1 MWLCSHADVS
11 EQGVNSSVDL
21 VVIDDSKQ
29 SKPSRDGMGSLV
41 AVGGL
46 HIPAGSI
53 RELSRSLDGLCQ
65 EYGFPSHGDEFKWSP
80 HRGTWMRENLHGDDR
95 ESFFIDCLE
104 VAKEEGAEACVVIE
118 DESRRSTEGSHAE
131 HELDAVKVFL
141 ERTDH
146 NLIET
151 DTEAIL
157 LADHPT
163 GGRPAEARFVAQCLK
178 TLREGTRF
186 MDLERT
192 ALVVTEDSKN
202 TRLLQLADLV
212 VGCTLAYVSG
222 EDEFSPSLFEGQ
234 IKDMLRSEGGRI
246 GGVGLKLH
254 PDFCFANLYHWLV
267 GDDVLWKNG
276 IGKPMPLKGWPYVNS
291 ALDSSSRRKSPGTL
305 GAG

>member
-1 MWLCSHADVS
+1 M
-11 EQGVNSSVDL
+11 DL

-29 SKPSRDGMGSLV
+29 ANPSRDGMGSLV

-46 HIPAGSI
+46 HIPADGV
-53 RELSRSLDGLCQ
+53 RALGRSLDDLCQ
-65 EYGFPSHGDEFKWSP
+65 EYGFPSHEDEFKWSP
-80 HRGTWMRENLHGDDR
+80 HRGTWIRENLRGDDR

-104 VAKEEGAEACVVIE
+104 AAKEEGAEACVVIE
-118 DESRRSTEGSHAE
+118 DGSRRNTAGSHVD

-146 NLIET
+146 HLSEAG
-151 DTEAIL
+151 TEAIL

-163 GGRPAEARFVAQCLK
+163 GGRPAEARFVAECLR

-212 VGCTLAYVSG
+212 VGCTLSYVSG
-222 EDEFSPSLFEGQ
+222 EDEYSPSLFEGQ
-234 IKDMLRSEGGRI
+234 IRGMLRSEGGRI

-254 PDFCFANLYHWLV
+254 PDFCFANLYHWLL
-267 GDDVLWKNG
+267 GDDVLWKSG
-276 IGKPMPLKGWPYVNS
+276 VGHPMPLKGWPYVNS
-291 ALDSSSRRKSPGTL
+291 AENSSPIKAKPSSLT
-305 GAG
+305 AEA